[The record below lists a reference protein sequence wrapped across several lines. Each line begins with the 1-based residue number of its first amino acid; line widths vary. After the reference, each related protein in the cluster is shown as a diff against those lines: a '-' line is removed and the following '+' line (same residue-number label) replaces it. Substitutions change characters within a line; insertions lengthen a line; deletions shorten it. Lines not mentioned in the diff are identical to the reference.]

1 VVGDPVIAHFVILLG
16 FFGLLSAMLAVEVLG
31 RAGREPFRPVAH
43 VLEVAL
49 ASRTG
54 WWVVW
59 GSWLWIGFHFLAR

>member
-1 VVGDPVIAHFVILLG
+1 VVGDPVIAYFVILLG